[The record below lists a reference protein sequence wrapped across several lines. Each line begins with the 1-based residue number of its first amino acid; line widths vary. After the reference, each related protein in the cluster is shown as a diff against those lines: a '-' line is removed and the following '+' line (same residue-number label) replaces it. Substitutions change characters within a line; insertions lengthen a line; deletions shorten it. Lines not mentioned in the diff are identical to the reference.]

1 MLIEYHSEVLLD
13 MIRYY
18 LFIPILENSSKIGK
32 ILFYL
37 KSSFVFFSALR
48 CVTFWIYAL
57 YTSTQKLQ
65 ATSATNNVLFDTK
78 ILHCFT

>member
-1 MLIEYHSEVLLD
+1 MFIEYHSEVLLD

-48 CVTFWIYAL
+48 CVTF
-57 YTSTQKLQ
+57 
-65 ATSATNNVLFDTK
+65 
-78 ILHCFT
+78 